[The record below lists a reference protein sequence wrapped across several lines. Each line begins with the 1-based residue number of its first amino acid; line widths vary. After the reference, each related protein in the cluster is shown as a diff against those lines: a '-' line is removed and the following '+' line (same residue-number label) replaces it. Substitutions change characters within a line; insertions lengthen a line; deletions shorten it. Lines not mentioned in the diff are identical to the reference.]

1 MSSAEFRDIIR
12 EKSSAK
18 ELSDNQIDDALC
30 AFLTDVEP
38 RKVKMLL
45 ELKKKY
51 RLLLLSNNNPI
62 AWEGCKTL
70 FREASGG
77 IGIEEVFDKL
87 YLSFQMNLSKPGEA
101 IFNELLVKE
110 GILPHES
117 LFIDDAPKNIETAK
131 KLGFNVLLY
140 NVEEDLC
147 CKVAEILSND

>member
-1 MSSAEFRDIIR
+1 
-12 EKSSAK
+12 
-18 ELSDNQIDDALC
+18 
-30 AFLTDVEP
+30 
-38 RKVKMLL
+38 MLL

-77 IGIEEVFDKL
+77 IDIEEVFDKL

-140 NVEEDLC
+140 NVEDDLC